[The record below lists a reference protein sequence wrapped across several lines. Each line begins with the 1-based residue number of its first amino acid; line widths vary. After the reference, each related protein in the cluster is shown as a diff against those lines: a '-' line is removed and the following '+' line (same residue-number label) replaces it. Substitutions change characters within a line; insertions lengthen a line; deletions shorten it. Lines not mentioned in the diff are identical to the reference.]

1 MYDVFIQKEIQSIK
15 ISQLDNSSFFLGK
28 DKE

>member
-1 MYDVFIQKEIQSIK
+1 MNVCIQKEIQSIK